1 MATMNVDIK
10 TLLSLIGELYV
21 ENKLLMVEV
30 TENAKDKSGREDKI
44 ISLYQKG
51 DEVSEGSEEEE

>member
-21 ENKLLMVEV
+21 ENKLLMAEV
-30 TENAKDKSGREDKI
+30 AENAKDKSGREDKI